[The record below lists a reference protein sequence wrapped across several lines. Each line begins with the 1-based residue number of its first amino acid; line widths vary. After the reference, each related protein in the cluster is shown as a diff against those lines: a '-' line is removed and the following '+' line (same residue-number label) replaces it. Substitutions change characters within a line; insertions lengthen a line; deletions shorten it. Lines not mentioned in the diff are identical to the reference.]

1 MSHEEEHLRFTS
13 DFHKDMWGEGMGR
26 AWEVLG
32 RDQLSCA
39 IRAEEKGALSCH
51 EGIVLYCLKGKSC

>member
-1 MSHEEEHLRFTS
+1 MSHEEEHLRFTF
-13 DFHKDMWGEGMGR
+13 DFHKDMWGEGTGK